1 MATIGL
7 LGLSDPVKEG
17 SLVSTL
23 TELRAW
29 GHKVCLS
36 PFLFQAATPKERAS
50 IFNDWMAQPFDFIF
64 DVSGGDLANET
75 LRYLDFDVYQQS
87 HAIFHGYSDLTC
99 VLNALATYRSCVL
112 FQIKHNQN
120 KQDLKKYL
128 AFQSND
134 LYMGSGLGGNIRC
147 FLKLAGT
154 QYFPNLTGVPLYL
167 ESRSG
172 NAYRIRSF
180 FAQLEDMGV
189 IDQIASLTLGEFT
202 QLEAENDYDVL
213 CTITSSYPI
222 PVSFHAPFGHG
233 KHSKA
238 VRLEG

>member
-7 LGLSDPVKEG
+7 LGLSDPVEEE
-17 SLVSTL
+17 SLSSLLV
-23 TELRAW
+23 ELKRW
-29 GHKVCLS
+29 GHRVHLS
-36 PFLFQAATPKERAS
+36 PFLFQEATPKERAS

-87 HAIFHGYSDLTC
+87 HVIFHGYSDLTC

-154 QYFPNLTGVPLYL
+154 KYFPDLQGVPLYL

-172 NAYRIRSF
+172 NAYRIRSYF
-180 FAQLEDMGV
+180 TQLEDMG
-189 IDQIASLTLGEFT
+189 IFNQIASLTLGEFT
-202 QLEAENDYDVL
+202 QLEAEDDYDIL
-213 CTITSSYPI
+213 RMITNAYSI

-233 KHSKA
+233 SHSKA
-238 VRLEG
+238 IRLEG

>member
-1 MATIGL
+1 
-7 LGLSDPVKEG
+7 
-17 SLVSTL
+17 
-23 TELRAW
+23 
-29 GHKVCLS
+29 
-36 PFLFQAATPKERAS
+36 
-50 IFNDWMAQPFDFIF
+50 MAQPFDFIF

-75 LRYLDFDVYQQS
+75 LRYLDLDVYQQS

-154 QYFPNLTGVPLYL
+154 QYFPNLTGIPLYL

>member
-17 SLVSTL
+17 SLDSTMA
-23 TELRAW
+23 ELKAW
-29 GHKVCLS
+29 NHTVQIS
-36 PFLFQAATPKERAS
+36 PLLFQTASPKQRAS
-50 IFNDWMAQPFDFIF
+50 VFNEWMTQSFDFIF

-75 LRYLDFDVYQQS
+75 LRYLDLDTYSKS
-87 HAIFHGYSDLTC
+87 HAIFHGYSDLSC
-99 VLNALATYRSCVL
+99 VLNVLAMYRPCVL
-112 FQIKHNQN
+112 FQIKNNQN
-120 KQDLKKYL
+120 KTDLKKYL
-128 AFQSND
+128 AFQPND
-134 LYMGSGLGGNIRC
+134 LCIGAGLGGNIRC

-154 QYFPNLTGVPLYL
+154 KYFPDLSGVPLCL

-202 QLEAENDYDVL
+202 QLEAENEYDIL
-213 CTITSSYPI
+213 HTITKSYAI

-233 KHSKA
+233 SHSKA
-238 VRLEG
+238 IRLEV